1 MAPYAKLKPQTNE
14 KTERNDEIVQYKLA
28 NPKATVREIGS
39 LFGGISGARVSKILR
54 RAGIKYE
61 RYGI

>member
-14 KTERNDEIVQYKLA
+14 KTERNDEIVQYKRD
-28 NPKATVREIGS
+28 NPKATVRDIGG
-39 LFGGISGARVSKILR
+39 LFGISGARVSRILR